1 MLQNS
6 RHRLMFLLCTVI
18 ALDIVFLLGGSSLL
32 DKPDS
37 NPDWLCAEYELEESE
52 DSVEEETLIQDAEFL
67 IAQPHFGLLLQN
79 VDFSVKQS
87 DRDEI
92 HISRGPPSLC

>member
-6 RHRLMFLLCTVI
+6 RQTLMFMLCSVI

-32 DKPDS
+32 DTPES

-52 DSVEEETLIQDAEFL
+52 DSVEDETLIQDAEFSVTL
-67 IAQPHFGLLLQN
+67 PLLGMLAEN
-79 VDFSVKQS
+79 VDFSVKES

-92 HISRGPPSLC
+92 HISRGPPALS

>member
-6 RHRLMFLLCTVI
+6 RQPLMFMLCTVI

-32 DKPDS
+32 DVPES
-37 NPDWLCAEYELEESE
+37 NPDWLCAEFELEESE
-52 DSVEEETLIQDAEFL
+52 DSVEEETLIQDAEFSVAL
-67 IAQPHFGLLLQN
+67 PLLGMYAEN
-79 VDFSVKQS
+79 VDFSVKES

-92 HISRGPPSLC
+92 HISRGPPALS

>member
-6 RHRLMFLLCTVI
+6 RQPLMFMLCTVI

-32 DKPDS
+32 GAPES
-37 NPDWLCAEYELEESE
+37 NPDWLCAEFELEESE
-52 DSVEEETLIQDAEFL
+52 DSFEEETLIQDAEFL
-67 IAQPHFGLLLQN
+67 VALPLLGILTQN
-79 VDFSVKQS
+79 IDFSVKES

-92 HISRGPPSLC
+92 HISRGPPALS